1 MSNPKLLRPSLQ
13 AWMRPSEWKFPVNMP
28 DVSRIVKSTRKK
40 LSLCAKLSKSMRAR
54 SRREIFAIYCP
65 SIRWSALVP

>member
-1 MSNPKLLRPSLQ
+1 
-13 AWMRPSEWKFPVNMP
+13 
-28 DVSRIVKSTRKK
+28 
-40 LSLCAKLSKSMRAR
+40 MRAR